1 VGEEQARLL
10 GAAWVNSGK
19 QAEGLGFGRD

>member
-19 QAEGLGFGRD
+19 PAEGLGFG